1 MRSLVMLAVG
11 LGVACGGT
19 DDVAT
24 PDDSAVTPETVEAT
38 DTATSPADSAL
49 PGDTATS
56 DTAVP
61 GDSAFAD
68 ADAALPT
75 INVDYTAPK
84 RHDFTFKANEA
95 DPAANESLGTQGAYL
110 DTRVKAKGKL
120 IVYLHGAGDSAPTSC
135 TQGELANVVTAWGF
149 HLITPCYNS
158 YYGVSTCGTDI
169 GGCRL
174 EAFEGIDH
182 TKAIDIKPAN
192 AIEPRV
198 VAALKYLQAKHPGG
212 DWKYFLDGDKPRWS
226 EIIISGISHGA
237 SSAALIG
244 VYRNVSRVVSLSG
257 PLDTKQ
263 AWLSKTPLTPV
274 DGFYGFTHT
283 ADDQH
288 PGHLEAFAALK
299 FPGAVVSVD
308 GAMPPYSSSH
318 RLKTSAPTSNG
329 HSSPSRAASRRR
341 PAGSTRSC
349 PFGSTCTEADS
360 AHAHTQRGLARAAGA
375 ERMVEGDR
383 HGGRDDVHVERLDH
397 VRDAIR
403 HRERHGAVREGRRDD
418 DRGRARSGTMELF
431 EERLRVTV

>member
-1 MRSLVMLAVG
+1 MRRLVLVVLSVG
-11 LGVACGGT
+11 STLACGG
-19 DDVAT
+19 
-24 PDDSAVTPETVEAT
+24 DDSGVSPEDAAVAVDSSEAT
-38 DTATSPADSAL
+38 DTSTSP
-49 PGDTATS
+49 PTDTAILDDAADTS
-56 DTAVP
+56 APDA
-61 GDSAFAD
+61 GDSAQPD
-68 ADAALPT
+68 ADAELPA

-84 RHDFTFKANEA
+84 RHDFTFKASDA
-95 DPAANESLGTQGAYL
+95 DKAATESLGTEGAYL

-120 IVYLHGAGDSAPTSC
+120 IVYLHGAGDSAPASC

-174 EAFEGIDH
+174 EAFEGVDH

-198 VAALKYLQAKHPGG
+198 VAALKYLQTKHPGG

-244 VYRNVSRVVSLSG
+244 VYRSVSRVVSLSG

-263 AWLSKTPLTPV
+263 AWLSKTPITPV
-274 DGFYGFTHT
+274 DRFFGFTHT

-288 PGHLEAFAALK
+288 DGHLEAFAALK

-329 HSSPSRAASRRR
+329 HSSTQPGSVS
-341 PAGSTRSC
+341 PKTAGVYTFL
-349 PFGSTCTEADS
+349 PVWKY
-360 AHAHTQRGLARAAGA
+360 LY
-375 ERMVEGDR
+375 
-383 HGGRDDVHVERLDH
+383 GG
-397 VRDAIR
+397 
-403 HRERHGAVREGRRDD
+403 
-418 DRGRARSGTMELF
+418 
-431 EERLRVTV
+431 